1 MIPEIGHLALII
13 AFAIAL
19 VQSFVPLAGATFGVQ
34 RWVAL
39 AVPTA
44 IGQLLIVAV
53 SYVCLTWA
61 FLSHDFSVL
70 YVASNSNTE
79 LPLIYRISGVWGA
92 HEGSLLLW
100 ALVQAIWTAA
110 VAVFS
115 PNVPQAMRARVLSV
129 LGLVSVGFLSFILLT
144 SNPFERLIP
153 GALEGRDLNPLLQDI
168 GLAVHPPLLYIGYVG
183 FSVAFA
189 FAIAALISGQVDSA
203 WARWSRPWT
212 HLAWLFLTLGIAL
225 GSWWAYYELG
235 WGGWWFW
242 DPVENAS
249 FMPWL
254 VGTALM
260 HSLAI
265 TEKRGTFKAWTAL
278 LAISTFSL
286 SLLGTFLVRSGV
298 LTSVHAFATDPTRGV
313 YILGFLLV
321 VVGGSLA
328 LYAWRAP
335 LLKTGVKTAL
345 VSRDTALML
354 NNVFLAVATAAI
366 LLGTLYPIAIDALGG
381 KISVGPP
388 YFNFVFLS
396 LTAPLGILIGIGMF
410 VRWKQDSSARLIELL
425 RIPAIAALVVALVI
439 TLALPQ
445 WYWMALVGIVMG
457 VWIFFASAMA
467 LRERFANRNFMTT
480 LRATPAG
487 FYGMLLG
494 HIGIGVSIIGIT
506 MTSLYNS
513 ENDVR
518 MAPGDVYE
526 TAGYAFEFHG
536 VETKDVLNYETTKG
550 HFTVTE
556 LDSNYQVELFPE
568 KRIYRVQTMPMT
580 EADIDAGFTRDLF
593 IALGEPLDD
602 SGEVWAVRL
611 QYKPFIRWIWGGAVI
626 MAIGGL
632 FAASDRRYRR
642 MVRGK
647 APLPSGGLESAV

>member
-19 VQSFVPLAGATFGVQ
+19 VQSFVPMAGASLGVQ

-44 IGQLLIVAV
+44 IGQLLFVAI
-53 SYVCLTWA
+53 SYACLTWA

-70 YVASNSNTE
+70 YVASNSNSE

-100 ALVQAIWTAA
+100 ALVQATWTAA
-110 VAVFS
+110 VAIFS

-278 LAISTFSL
+278 LAIFTFSL

-354 NNVFLAVATAAI
+354 NNVFLTVATAAI
-366 LLGTLYPIAIDALGG
+366 LLGTLYPIAIDAMGG

-388 YFNFVFLS
+388 YFNLVFIS

-410 VRWKQDSSARLIELL
+410 LRWKQDSSTRLIELL
-425 RIPAIAALVVALVI
+425 RLPAIVAFVVALVI
-439 TLALPQ
+439 TLSLPQ
-445 WYWMALVGIVMG
+445 WYWMALVGMVMG
-457 VWIFFASAMA
+457 VWVFFASAMA
-467 LRERFANRNFMTT
+467 VRERFANRKFMTT

-518 MAPGDVYE
+518 MAPGDVFE

-536 VETKDVLNYETTKG
+536 VVEKDILNYQSTKG

-593 IALGEPLDD
+593 IALGEPLSDD
-602 SGEVWAVRL
+602 GVWAVRI

-632 FAASDRRYRR
+632 FAVSDRRYRR
-642 MVRGK
+642 MVKGK
-647 APLPSGGLESAV
+647 QPLPGGGLERAV

>member
-19 VQSFVPLAGATFGVQ
+19 VQSFVPMAGASLGVQ

-44 IGQLLIVAV
+44 IGQLLFVAI
-53 SYVCLTWA
+53 SYACLTWA

-70 YVASNSNTE
+70 YVASNSNSE

-110 VAVFS
+110 VAIFS

-278 LAISTFSL
+278 LAIFTFSL

-298 LTSVHAFATDPTRGV
+298 LTSVHAFASDPTRGV

-354 NNVFLAVATAAI
+354 NNVFLTVATAAI
-366 LLGTLYPIAIDALGG
+366 LLGTLYPIAIDAMGG

-388 YFNFVFLS
+388 YFNLVFLS

-410 VRWKQDSSARLIELL
+410 VRWKQDSSTRLIELL
-425 RIPAIAALVVALVI
+425 RLPAILAFILALVI

-445 WYWMALVGIVMG
+445 WYWMALVGLVMG
-457 VWIFFASAMA
+457 IWVFFASAMA
-467 LRERFANRNFMTT
+467 LRERFANRKFSTT

-518 MAPGDVYE
+518 MAPGDVFE

-536 VETKDVLNYETTKG
+536 VVSKDILNYETTKG

-593 IALGEPLDD
+593 IALGEPLSDD
-602 SGEVWAVRL
+602 GVWAVRI

-632 FAASDRRYRR
+632 FAVSDRRYRR
-642 MVRGK
+642 MVKGK
-647 APLPSGGLESAV
+647 EPLPGGGLERAV